1 MIDFVNLT
9 QEEEEKP
16 LIKVNIPSTTCEVLD
31 EFVINS
37 PTFDELDEDAI
48 CVPECNN
55 NPEGGCKDPSGYFT
69 IDNLFSELLTDYQKL
84 LARRNLGI
92 GDDNILK
99 WGSIKGNL
107 VNQTDLT
114 IFVREQL
121 ANMANTINNSTD
133 QKITNLINNMEQAK
147 QTTVY
152 YGPDLNNLQF
162 TTSMIVNAGDYPEH
176 IYILSPTQDTQFEV
190 NGLKGGFEFDKIVY
204 INGNPFYAF
213 KTVNTKLGATKII
226 LSYGSSSQ

>member
-16 LIKVNIPSTTCEVLD
+16 LIKVNIPSTTCEALD

-37 PTFDELDEDAI
+37 PTFDELNEDAI
-48 CVPECNN
+48 CVPECNS
-55 NPEGGCKDPSGYFT
+55 NPEGSCKDPSGYFT

-107 VNQTDLT
+107 VNQTDLLT
-114 IFVREQL
+114 FVKEQL
-121 ANMANTINNSTD
+121 TSTTKNIN
-133 QKITNLINNMEQAK
+133 KITDEKIANAISDMEAAQL
-147 QTTVY
+147 TTVY
-152 YGPDLNNLQF
+152 YGPDTQHLTFTNLKTF
-162 TTSMIVNAGDYPEH
+162 TTGDYSGY
-176 IYILSPTQDTQFEV
+176 IYVLSPNRDTDFSV
-190 NGLKGGFEFDKIVY
+190 NGLKGGFEYEDTVY
-204 INGNPFYAF
+204 ISSKPFYLFRSAYPG
-213 KTVNTKLGATKII
+213 LGITKIS
-226 LSYGSSSQ
+226 LSYGNTS